1 MSAHGS
7 VFSHRCLIEK
17 RRVLFIWANVWSWN
31 GPSPQPLP
39 LLLPVHAYS
48 MQSHLT
54 FCLTVVVKH
63 LEYHMQV
70 FDWYCLKKAAVNSS
84 RVGWTENLKGFQ
96 KRLDIEFEMSAET
109 KPQLA
114 LMANFRGVAMTK
126 FLKQLYHDSG
136 PLIQP
141 NSLFCDQESEHIEK
155 TCVPTPT
162 VNDLQIV
169 HVTAPF

>member
-114 LMANFRGVAMTK
+114 LMANFRGVAMT
-126 FLKQLYHDSG
+126 
-136 PLIQP
+136 
-141 NSLFCDQESEHIEK
+141 ESFWNNCIMILGHWYS
-155 TCVPTPT
+155 PTPFFMT
-162 VNDLQIV
+162 RKVSILKKPV
-169 HVTAPF
+169 F